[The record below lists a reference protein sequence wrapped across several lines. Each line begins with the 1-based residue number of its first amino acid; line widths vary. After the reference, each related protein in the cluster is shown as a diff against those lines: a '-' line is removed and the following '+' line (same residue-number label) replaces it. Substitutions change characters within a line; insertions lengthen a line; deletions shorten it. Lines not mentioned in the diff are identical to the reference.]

1 MTTLPLNLFVSYAH
15 KDEDLRDQLATHLK
29 LLERQGVIS
38 SWHDRKISPGTDW
51 AKDIDENLRTAD
63 IVLLLISSDFL
74 ASDYC
79 YDEELQQALAN
90 HKSGR
95 TRVVPVVL
103 RPCDWTSAPF
113 GNLQALPIAHG
124 AGAKP
129 VTIWD
134 DRDEAF
140 LAIAKGIRQVAQELR
155 TFPSQE
161 RLFSPP
167 PESHLLSTLDNLN
180 QTLKTMSDQPQPSKY
195 SFPKAE
201 NVQIIEKID
210 TYNEHNYATPQ
221 DLTAAAQDIQQLLDQ
236 LASTYAGQPDPAI
249 VTRDVQAALDSNPT
263 LKARLK
269 GALKAGSIETVKAI
283 FNHPA
288 ISIPI
293 ETIKGFLE
301 AE

>member
-1 MTTLPLNLFVSYAH
+1 MPMTTLPLNLFVSYAH

-90 HKSGR
+90 HKNGR

-140 LAIAKGIRQVAQELR
+140 LAIAQGIRRVAQDLR
-155 TFPSQE
+155 SDVSDRQSATPSGQLHDTVNE
-161 RLFSPP
+161 TSLPMP
-167 PESHLLSTLDNLN
+167 
-180 QTLKTMSDQPQPSKY
+180 DQSLPTKY
-195 SFPKAE
+195 NFLQVDK
-201 NVQIIEKID
+201 VQIFEKID
-210 TYNEHNYATPQ
+210 TYNEQRGAEKPSNEDSPQ
-221 DLTAAAQDIQQLLDQ
+221 SLAGKAQRVQQEIEDLTQVYDLLTEKLQRLRHDLAIQAGSAISFQLEKEIVLLDIERTKIERK
-236 LASTYAGQPDPAI
+236 LAKMDG
-249 VTRDVQAALDSNPT
+249 
-263 LKARLK
+263 
-269 GALKAGSIETVKAI
+269 
-283 FNHPA
+283 
-288 ISIPI
+288 
-293 ETIKGFLE
+293 
-301 AE
+301 